1 MFLWSNHDVFLEH
14 KRRYTLKQL
23 EQLVLASGLQ
33 LTRSSYYYGLLF
45 PIVSL
50 LRIAKNKFKTSKL
63 AQSELAQH
71 NPLTNWTLSKI
82 CLLELRFMRLNK
94 LAGLTAFCLAV
105 KKWSHKY
112 KGLAIF
118 IFRTA
123 SWKATIQHLATYF
136 LFLSAVPFLSSQGSH
151 YLYATSAV
159 LSLAIYSLTLNN
171 KSDRFSKTFGGIAI
185 ALLLINSASFQ

>member
-1 MFLWSNHDVFLEH
+1 MDILEHVDDDLKLLKEYVDKSPPKTNFVISVPAFMFLWSDHDVFLEH

-71 NPLTNWTLSKI
+71 NPLTNWTLRKI
-82 CLLELRFMRLNK
+82 CLLELRFMRWNN

-105 KKWSHKY
+105 KK
-112 KGLAIF
+112 
-118 IFRTA
+118 
-123 SWKATIQHLATYF
+123 
-136 LFLSAVPFLSSQGSH
+136 
-151 YLYATSAV
+151 
-159 LSLAIYSLTLNN
+159 
-171 KSDRFSKTFGGIAI
+171 
-185 ALLLINSASFQ
+185 